1 MALNFTNSRPKQIG
15 LWLLFSALLALAITR
30 QSLWMDEGATVWFAS
45 HKSIV
50 SFFSALIGVRGAP
63 GDAQMLFYLLYMWGW
78 VKLWG
83 TSELAL
89 RAANIP
95 FAIVLVAA
103 VCWASAT
110 LFRRP
115 HAWMLLSLSPF
126 VWFYMNEARP
136 YMAVMSFSAVAI
148 VAVLAYL
155 MDHIMYRVFAPWCC
169 LVALLLAWGSHIVAA
184 FLFPSLVFLIAATAK
199 QDPALR
205 QGLLKDWLP
214 ASLFCLPGF
223 VALGTFY
230 FWTSTYG
237 MDFTSGRPGWANLAF
252 VLYEFLG
259 FAGLGPPRNE
269 LRERLQPYMAA
280 HYWPSLL
287 ICGAVAVAVGWLWSY
302 ARPNRIARNLAGSF
316 VVGIAIALTVSRVAH
331 LRLLGRH
338 VAMFFPMLLI
348 LFLLWANTC
357 TFSGKARYIPAAL
370 TAVAIIWGIS
380 DARLVLLPRYAKDS
394 YRAASSISMARAR
407 LVGGDILW
415 AADPRTAYYYG
426 VRAARRVSAVPGEKD
441 VSEEVTW
448 PVYGQ
453 AINGANWT
461 VGEAA
466 HYLNFRTKPTILVL
480 SRPDLFDLNGA
491 WRILVETQ
499 RPNVIAR
506 LNGLWIY
513 EWPPREGTTNRAD
526 FQTPN
531 GKSDSFSVGRHSS
544 VNKQWQVRF
553 IDTTLAQHDLLRAT
567 HH

>member
-1 MALNFTNSRPKQIG
+1 M
-15 LWLLFSALLALAITR
+15 
-30 QSLWMDEGATVWFAS
+30 
-45 HKSIV
+45 
-50 SFFSALIGVRGAP
+50 
-63 GDAQMLFYLLYMWGW
+63 
-78 VKLWG
+78 KLWG

-103 VCWASAT
+103 VCWASARCFERA
-110 LFRRP
+110 LRVDV
-115 HAWMLLSLSPF
+115 LSLSPF

-155 MDHIMYRVFAPWCC
+155 MDHVITGYSLRGVS

-184 FLFPSLVFLIAATAK
+184 FLFPSLVFLIAAMAK

-205 QGLLKDWLP
+205 QGFLKDWLP

-223 VALGTFY
+223 VALGTFTCGPLPTA
-230 FWTSTYG
+230 WIS
-237 MDFTSGRPGWANLAF
+237 PGKPGGANLAF

-287 ICGAVAVAVGWLWSY
+287 ICGAAAVAVGWLWSY
-302 ARPNRIARNLAGSF
+302 VRPNRIARNLAGSF

-348 LFLLWANTC
+348 LA
-357 TFSGKARYIPAAL
+357 FSGKARYISAAL

-407 LVGGDILW
+407 LVGGDI
-415 AADPRTAYYYG
+415 
-426 VRAARRVSAVPGEKD
+426 
-441 VSEEVTW
+441 
-448 PVYGQ
+448 PVG
-453 AINGANWT
+453 
-461 VGEAA
+461 
-466 HYLNFRTKPTILVL
+466 
-480 SRPDLFDLNGA
+480 S
-491 WRILVETQ
+491 
-499 RPNVIAR
+499 
-506 LNGLWIY
+506 
-513 EWPPREGTTNRAD
+513 
-526 FQTPN
+526 
-531 GKSDSFSVGRHSS
+531 
-544 VNKQWQVRF
+544 
-553 IDTTLAQHDLLRAT
+553 
-567 HH
+567 